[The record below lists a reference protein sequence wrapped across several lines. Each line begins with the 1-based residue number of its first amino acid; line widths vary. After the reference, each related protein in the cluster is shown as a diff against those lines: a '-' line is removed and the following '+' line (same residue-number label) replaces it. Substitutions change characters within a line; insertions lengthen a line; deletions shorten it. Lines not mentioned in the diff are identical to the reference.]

1 MKRRAIALFLALT
14 ILIVPASVIFAANEY
29 VIDEVVIEP
38 KDPILA
44 TVVALGP
51 GFLVHGWGQFYS
63 ENYKMGLMFT
73 GLEILSIGAMT
84 FGVIQ
89 NTNPEMLRIYG
100 GNQDEVR
107 RGGALVFGFGIAVFI
122 GTWLA
127 DIALAGPAAEQYNK
141 EHNLEFRLQQESYA
155 PSLMYTYNY

>member
-1 MKRRAIALFLALT
+1 MKRRAVALFLALT
-14 ILIVPASVIFAANEY
+14 ILVVPASAIFAANDY

-44 TVVALGP
+44 TVVAFGP
-51 GFLVHGWGQFYS
+51 GLLVHGWGQFYS
-63 ENYKMGLMFT
+63 ENYKMGLLFT
-73 GLEILSIGAMT
+73 GIEILSIGAMT
-84 FGVIQ
+84 FGYIQ

-100 GNQDEVR
+100 GNLDEVR
-107 RGGALVFGFGIAVFI
+107 RGGALVFAFGIAMFL

-127 DIALAGPAAEQYNK
+127 DIVLAGPAAEQYNK

-155 PSLMYTYNY
+155 PSLMYSYKF